1 MDIMDIINI
10 NLTVFYALPDNLIC
24 LGEPVFL
31 SKIYIYNIYIYI
43 YIYIYLG
50 NYHIRQ
56 KRNSSTLPMR
66 CKLPHQPGI
75 KRIFQWSLRPMPSW
89 KINSPS
95 QWKVAN
101 KAGNQDM

>member
-43 YIYIYLG
+43 YIYIY
-50 NYHIRQ
+50 I
-56 KRNSSTLPMR
+56 
-66 CKLPHQPGI
+66 
-75 KRIFQWSLRPMPSW
+75 
-89 KINSPS
+89 
-95 QWKVAN
+95 
-101 KAGNQDM
+101 